1 MGNEPDPWDRR
12 RNESAPAY
20 EAFSIYMNMGPERTM
35 RAVGHE
41 LDKSH
46 AIISRWAARHEWTL
60 RVTAWD
66 SMPNQKVAEAFEERA
81 RRIAEQH
88 DRLASKLLDRMEQNL
103 DLLPVGADPTIRWS
117 TAVGV
122 AQKSHGLATDLAR
135 PRDTA
140 REEIAKKI
148 SEVIERLAGE

>member
-1 MGNEPDPWDRR
+1 MENEPAPWDRR
-12 RNESAPAY
+12 PRETSKAY
-20 EAFSIYMNMGPERTM
+20 AAFVIYRDMGTDRTVRSVAEALNKSGTLIAGWSGKHNWVA
-35 RAVGHE
+35 RA
-41 LDKSH
+41 
-46 AIISRWAARHEWTL
+46 A
-60 RVTAWD
+60 AWD
-66 SMPNQKVAEAFEERA
+66 SMPGRMVAEAFEERA

-88 DRLASKLLDRMEQNL
+88 DRIATKLLDRMEANL

-122 AQKSHGLATDLAR
+122 AQKSHGLATDLSR

>member
-1 MGNEPDPWDRR
+1 MENEPAPWDRQPR
-12 RNESAPAY
+12 ETSKAY
-20 EAFSIYMNMGPERTM
+20 AAFVIYRDMGTDRTVRSVAEALNKSGTLIAGWSGKHNWVV
-35 RAVGHE
+35 RA
-41 LDKSH
+41 
-46 AIISRWAARHEWTL
+46 A
-60 RVTAWD
+60 AWD
-66 SMPNQKVAEAFEERA
+66 SMPGRMVAEAFEERA

-88 DRLASKLLDRMEQNL
+88 DRIASKLLDRMEANL

-122 AQKSHGLATDLAR
+122 AQKSHGLATDLSR